1 MTTDDIWEAYCAR
14 NPKLR
19 HPAESITLSAA
30 KLRQLINEVYAVG
43 QHVGVPPPRAAFTE
57 RDDAVESLFR
67 SFRSKRPRD

>member
-1 MTTDDIWEAYCAR
+1 MTTDEIWEAYCAR

-19 HPAESITLSAA
+19 HPAESIILSAA

-43 QHVGVPPPRAAFTE
+43 QHVGVPPPRAAFT
-57 RDDAVESLFR
+57 DPVESIFG